1 MDGQIST
8 QLSAGP
14 SSPDARDD
22 ARLPDE
28 QAIPGTHR
36 VRRVS
41 IYWRVGNYV
50 LAAVAVVVLALVV
63 WNQY

>member
-1 MDGQIST
+1 M
-8 QLSAGP
+8 
-14 SSPDARDD
+14 
-22 ARLPDE
+22 
-28 QAIPGTHR
+28 IPGTDR
-36 VRRVS
+36 VRRAS

>member
-1 MDGQIST
+1 MDGPIST
-8 QLSAGP
+8 QLFPG

-22 ARLPDE
+22 VRLPDE
-28 QAIPGTHR
+28 RMIPGTDR
-36 VRRVS
+36 VRRAS

>member
-1 MDGQIST
+1 MDGPIST
-8 QLSAGP
+8 QLSPGP
-14 SSPDARDD
+14 SSPEARDN
-22 ARLPDE
+22 LSFPDE
-28 QAIPGTHR
+28 QAVPGPDR
-36 VRRVS
+36 VRRAS

>member
-1 MDGQIST
+1 MDGSSST
-8 QLSAGP
+8 LLSPGP

-22 ARLPDE
+22 VGFPNE
-28 QAIPGTHR
+28 QAIPGTDR
-36 VRRVS
+36 VRRAS

-50 LAAVAVVVLALVV
+50 LAAVAVVALALVV